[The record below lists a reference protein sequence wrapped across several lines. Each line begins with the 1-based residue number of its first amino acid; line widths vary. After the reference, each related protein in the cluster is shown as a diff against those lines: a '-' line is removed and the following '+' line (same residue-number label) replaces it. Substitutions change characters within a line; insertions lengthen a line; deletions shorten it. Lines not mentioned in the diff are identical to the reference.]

1 MNNLFFPT
9 KKSEPLSMEAI
20 ESHILAQRFEGKC
33 SLDAISTLMKR
44 AGMRFSSVGS
54 VSQILAGIGEK
65 LPNVLEN
72 KGDTI

>member
-1 MNNLFFPT
+1 
-9 KKSEPLSMEAI
+9 
-20 ESHILAQRFEGKC
+20 
-33 SLDAISTLMKR
+33 MKR